1 MKVSYLKKVDKSV
14 IFEGEYMEIYIP
26 KTNFDQN
33 ISYLKGENIETL
45 GIFNFLVYSGGN
57 RDPKKAELRS
67 LTLPFK
73 IQFQFRK
80 FYDTKIKLSS
90 EIEEDN
96 YRVFVL
102 EKGDLF
108 CIKTE
113 HAKNSA
119 NSKDLIFMIHG
130 GHLPSSV
137 KYDKVL
143 NCYLGTTLLNG
154 VDLKIPLLI
163 YELILA
169 ELCRYKED
177 INIPFRIAINEN
189 NKLTQYDYTS
199 ISIKKLPSLNS
210 TFAALTFEDI
220 NNAVITSI
228 KKTKNGEEEKD
239 SPVEK
244 ILKY

>member
-1 MKVSYLKKVDKSV
+1 MKLPYLKQVDKSV
-14 IFEGEYMEIYIP
+14 VFDGEYMEIYIP
-26 KTNFDQN
+26 KKSLDQK
-33 ISYLKGENIETL
+33 IAYLKGENIETL
-45 GIFNFLVYSGGN
+45 GVFNFLVYSGGN
-57 RDPKKAELRS
+57 RDPKKAELRT

-73 IQFQFRK
+73 IQFEFRR
-80 FYDTKIKLSS
+80 FFDTRIKLSS
-90 EIEEDN
+90 EIEEND

-108 CIKTE
+108 CVKTE
-113 HAKNSA
+113 HAKSSA
-119 NSKDLIFMIHG
+119 NSKELIFMIHG

-143 NCYLGTTLLNG
+143 DCYLGTTLLNG

-163 YELILA
+163 YEIILA

-177 INIPFRIAINEN
+177 LGVPFRIAINQN

-210 TFAALTFEDI
+210 TFAAITFEDI
-220 NNAVITSI
+220 NNAIISSI
-228 KKTKNGEEEKD
+228 KKNKNNEEEKV
-239 SPVEK
+239 SPIEK
-244 ILKY
+244 VLKY